1 MKILLPKEYY
11 SKIMRAIIE
20 FDLIDNDDRILIGL
34 SGGKDSLFLTYAL
47 AFLKQ
52 HLRKNFTL
60 GAITI
65 NPLFSSDFNVA
76 PLASF
81 CDELDI
87 PFYTQEVDIAGT
99 IESQQ
104 GEESLFY
111 LCLFP
116 SWSH

>member
-52 HLRKNFTL
+52 HLRFLNHRLIFHSHFL
-60 GAITI
+60 
-65 NPLFSSDFNVA
+65 LF
-76 PLASF
+76 
-81 CDELDI
+81 
-87 PFYTQEVDIAGT
+87 Q
-99 IESQQ
+99 
-104 GEESLFY
+104 Y
-111 LCLFP
+111 L
-116 SWSH
+116 